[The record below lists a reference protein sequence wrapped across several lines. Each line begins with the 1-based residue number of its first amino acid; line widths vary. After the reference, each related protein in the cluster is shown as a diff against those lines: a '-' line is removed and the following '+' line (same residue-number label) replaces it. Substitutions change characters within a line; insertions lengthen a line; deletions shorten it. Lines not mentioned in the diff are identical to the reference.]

1 MIDELER
8 LPSWPSKAHPHLE
21 IGSGD
26 PAISVEFHTGHTT
39 DDAPNYFRKEW
50 EDYLPDIIPIG
61 LTLTVRRWK
70 NRSGGAPIRI
80 ISDWKTAFDVDG
92 QISIK
97 GRAVK

>member
-1 MIDELER
+1 
-8 LPSWPSKAHPHLE
+8 LE

-70 NRSGGAPIRI
+70 NRSGGAPIRT
-80 ISDWKTAFDVDG
+80 SATGRPTHAFDVDG

>member
-26 PAISVEFHTGHTT
+26 PAISVEFHTGHTA
-39 DDAPNYFRKEW
+39 DHAPNYFRKEC
-50 EDYLPDIIPIG
+50 EAYLPDVIPIG

-80 ISDWKTAFDVDG
+80 ISDWKTYSRVRRRRTD
-92 QISIK
+92 IH
-97 GRAVK
+97 